1 MSTKLFLKRC
11 KPRFNISK
19 NMRILPVVSF
29 CFVCSLPM
37 ASFAYA
43 GEWDELIS
51 GANNQNIDSRGSQ
64 NNVQPSSRLQQV
76 KRLDQEIMILRA
88 EMSKKNGAVKQVRQ
102 YLRQLDKQ
110 FVLPDFKRRVERL
123 HEYVDSIPEQKSSF
137 FSFFSHSK
145 TIDFPMHD
153 KNAVVAIVLPVSGP
167 YGFAGESIQKSLQIG
182 LKQAGFTGKLIAIDL
197 ANYDSV
203 FEAWE
208 ILKYYDPQFIFGPL
222 QKDKISQW
230 QALKTGVPTLYFNEI
245 TAYTQYEFSLSPSK
259 QAGLEQVF
267 QILNQSFYQRI
278 LVLKEPEETS
288 QELEQAFDQAWSN
301 TPQAKEYITQNVE
314 KTVGQAIDN
323 GLNINKS
330 NDRKSWLQSV
340 LHVPLKF
347 TPRPRQDIEAIV
359 SFVPQN
365 LAIQVAPYINF
376 ISNSKSIPQIW
387 YPSKTPTAYY
397 LLNNLDAWQDTF
409 AILPAS
415 LAIDVS
421 KNNSKNPSSNKNGL
435 FYALGRVA
443 IEIVKSE
450 HQSSQVDTL
459 IETAKGTYVRN
470 ANGQFYLLPDV
481 YWADNGVFE
490 KFVSNSAE

>member
-1 MSTKLFLKRC
+1 MRLLPAVGFL
-11 KPRFNISK
+11 IA
-19 NMRILPVVSF
+19 
-29 CFVCSLPM
+29 CSLPM

-43 GEWDELIS
+43 GEWDELMN
-51 GANNQNIDSRGSQ
+51 GATNQNTHSRAAQ
-64 NNVQPSSRLQQV
+64 NNDQPSSRLHQV

-88 EMSKKNGAVKQVRQ
+88 EMSQKNGDVKQVRQ

-110 FVLPDFKRRVERL
+110 YVLPDFKGRVERL
-123 HEYVDSIPEQKSSF
+123 HKYVDSIPDKKSSF
-137 FSFFSHSK
+137 FSFFSRTKS
-145 TIDFPMHD
+145 IDFPMHD
-153 KNAVVAIVLPVSGP
+153 KNAVVAIVLPVSGT
-167 YGFAGESIQKSLQIG
+167 YGLAGKSIQKALQAG
-182 LKQAGFTGKLIAIDL
+182 LKQAGFSGKLIALDL

-208 ILKYYDPQFIFGPL
+208 VLKYYDPQFIFGPL
-222 QKDKISQW
+222 QKERISQW
-230 QALKTGVPTLYFNEI
+230 QALKTGVPTLYFNNI

-267 QILNQSFYQRI
+267 QILNQSSYQRI

-288 QELEQAFDQAWSN
+288 QELEQAFYQAWSN
-301 TPQAKEYITQNVE
+301 DTQAKEYISQDIE
-314 KTVGQAIDN
+314 KTVGQAIDK
-323 GLNINKS
+323 GLNISKS
-330 NDRKSWLQSV
+330 NDRKSWLQRV
-340 LHVPLKF
+340 LHAPLEF
-347 TPRPRQDIEAIV
+347 SPRPRQDIEAIV

-376 ISNSKSIPQIW
+376 ASSSKPITQIW
-387 YPSKTPTAYY
+387 YPSKTPSAYY
-397 LLNNLDAWQDTF
+397 LLNNLDAWQETF
-409 AILPAS
+409 AILQAS
-415 LAIDVS
+415 LANDIN
-421 KNNSKNPSSNKNGL
+421 KNDSKNPSLNNNGL
-435 FYALGRVA
+435 FYALGSVA

-459 IETAKGTYVRN
+459 IETASGTYVRD